1 MLLAKRRTHDPQAVS
16 ATDTLANFSNKTQF
30 QRSCPWHD
38 SQSRILQDY
47 FLPMIIP
54 MKVPRMHTCTILLD
68 VMNALPL
75 SMIGSEHCD
84 VFFGNTNLST
94 HDPSRSRTCARENIH
109 KDTLALSCFNRP
121 NLSLSH
127 HCYNFTLSQKLSL
140 SLSKIYKDIV
150 LLSCCN
156 CPIFLCLKNRHCQ
169 ES

>member
-1 MLLAKRRTHDPQAVS
+1 MLLAKKRTHDPQAVS

-121 NLSLSH
+121 NFCHTVTISH
-127 HCYNFTLSQKLSL
+127 
-140 SLSKIYKDIV
+140 
-150 LLSCCN
+150 
-156 CPIFLCLKNRHCQ
+156 CLKNCYYHCQ
-169 ES
+169 RFTKTLCYCHVFFVSRIVIVRKVD